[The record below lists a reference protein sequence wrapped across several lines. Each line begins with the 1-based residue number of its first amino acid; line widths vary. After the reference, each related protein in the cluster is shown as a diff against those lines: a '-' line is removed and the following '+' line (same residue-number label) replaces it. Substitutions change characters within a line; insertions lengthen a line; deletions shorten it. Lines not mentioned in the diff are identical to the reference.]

1 VRCGGPDFEPDDLD
15 ICVCGLVSSPSLQ
28 CPWRFCISI
37 LPRWIYDG
45 IGTGTSVL
53 FPLIFEF
60 VAGAGVYL
68 EVGLDRRDVM
78 TALASK

>member
-1 VRCGGPDFEPDDLD
+1 VSAGLSLLHHCN
-15 ICVCGLVSSPSLQ
+15 VCGDFVSLCS
-28 CPWRFCISI
+28 SI

-78 TALASK
+78 TALAFK